1 METGQRRGVRG
12 QARGARSARLWL
24 GLSWA
29 IALLVVGCTPSKR
42 AQCNQLAKAVNAMQ
56 PIAEQMQAERQKFTQ
71 NEKTARASNRFDAV
85 KQSAAAAAAG
95 FTPLM
100 QKLDPLIQDLQ
111 AVKLQDP
118 TLVDL
123 QTRYV
128 QNVQVIRTSL
138 ETMTTAFT
146 TISTLEPNPTGLM
159 NLRRAAQQMAIAEQQ
174 MKTAI
179 QTDQQLVTEF
189 NQYCEIKP

>member
-1 METGQRRGVRG
+1 MGTGQRRGVRG
-12 QARGARSARLWL
+12 QERVARSWV
-24 GLSWA
+24 GLSLA
-29 IALLVVGCTPSKR
+29 IALLLVGCTPSKR

-71 NEKTARASNRFDAV
+71 SEKAARASNRFDAV
-85 KQSAAAAAAG
+85 KQASSSAAAG

-100 QKLDPLIQDLQ
+100 QKLDPMIQELQ

-128 QNVQVIRTSL
+128 QNVQVIRTAL

-146 TISTLEPNPTGLM
+146 TISTLEPNPTGLK
-159 NLRRAAQQMAIAEQQ
+159 NLRSAAQQLAIAEQQ

-179 QTDQQLVTEF
+179 QADQQLVTTF
-189 NQYCEIKP
+189 NQYCEINP